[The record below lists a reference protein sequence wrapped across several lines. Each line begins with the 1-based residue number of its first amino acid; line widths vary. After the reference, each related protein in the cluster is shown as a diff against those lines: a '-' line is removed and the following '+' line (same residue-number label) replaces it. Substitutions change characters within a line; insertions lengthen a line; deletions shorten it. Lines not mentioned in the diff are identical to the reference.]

1 MENTEI
7 KEEILEEI
15 LPSST
20 VENTCSVYINEEDV
34 KVEITETQ
42 GKINKNIF
50 LLLSS
55 MLSKNFFLLNFVF
68 IYFQF
73 HSIQK
78 SLETVTLRKIP
89 GIIESVEV
97 RVLFTELPTLPVP

>member
-20 VENTCSVYINEEDV
+20 VENTCSVYIKEEDV

-42 GKINKNIF
+42 GKINKKIF

-55 MLSKNFFLLNFVF
+55 M
-68 IYFQF
+68 
-73 HSIQK
+73 
-78 SLETVTLRKIP
+78 
-89 GIIESVEV
+89 
-97 RVLFTELPTLPVP
+97 

>member
-20 VENTCSVYINEEDV
+20 VENTCSVYIKEEDV
-34 KVEITETQ
+34 KVEIIETQ

-55 MLSKNFFLLNFVF
+55 MLSKNFFPFFLLNFVL

-78 SLETVTLRKIP
+78 IFPLE
-89 GIIESVEV
+89 GI
-97 RVLFTELPTLPVP
+97 